1 MGLMGLEWMFIS
13 VILGALLRL
22 LQIFS
27 FAENPCLYF
36 KNKNSFV
43 KSILENCPILT
54 SPFKPT
60 LLWGKSGHFQ
70 TVVHVLMGK
79 VKPKWPDSKRFH
91 IKMPDGAT
99 MSYDLFDPHEEG
111 EKAQF
116 TLALCPG
123 LANSSE
129 CTYLRRFSGHA
140 QQHGYRVAIL
150 NHLGA
155 LRSETLTSP
164 RGQYPHT
171 KIIMVGFSMGGN
183 IVTKYLG
190 ENPTHQNDILC
201 GVACVNL
208 HNGYHNKHTVY
219 GRGDIQKWAGF
230 SLDRCDLH
238 GDKLNVHCDDHQ
250 QLCCSV
256 CVALRHS
263 AKNLFVQWSNLRR
276 VYTYLMT
283 LNMRRLLSR
292 HKHLLFS
299 KEAQKLFGCFK
310 EDCVFNA
317 TSLIRAGY
325 KSAHDYY
332 KDSSSAYYLN
342 NIQVPMLFV
351 NALDDP
357 VCPPDLLKY
366 PREYV
371 EKTDNCIFITT
382 KHGGHLGFFEGGVL
396 VPECI
401 TWLDRVI
408 IEYADGVASVYL
420 KGEHPSQTIAVKQVE
435 ELSERE
441 IIIDNSENDSR
452 EVTLRKR
459 EVNQEFTFER
469 AVIDKEVED
478 KEKRDTL
485 KRGYSYLIVCL
496 KYLAKYIC

>member
-13 VILGALLRL
+13 VFLGAVLRL

-27 FAENPCLYF
+27 FTENPCLYF

-54 SPFKPT
+54 SRFKPT

-164 RGQYPHT
+164 RVFTYGGTDELSVMIDHLKGQYPHT

-201 GVACVNL
+201 GVAVC
-208 HNGYHNKHTVY
+208 
-219 GRGDIQKWAGF
+219 QGF
-230 SLDRCDLH
+230 EINH
-238 GDKLNVHCDDHQ
+238 
-250 QLCCSV
+250 
-256 CVALRHS
+256 

-317 TSLIRAGY
+317 TSLYDIDENYSCIRAGY

-371 EKTDNCIFITT
+371 EKTDNCILITT
-382 KHGGHLGFFEGGVL
+382 KHGGHLGFFEGGVI
-396 VPECI
+396 VPERI

-441 IIIDNSENDSR
+441 IIIDNSEDDSR
-452 EVTLRKR
+452 EVILRKR

-485 KRGYSYLIVCL
+485 KRGEIIQQATSIVQ
-496 KYLAKYIC
+496 